1 MRTPI
6 RHGLIAAAVL
16 SLLALV
22 SCGKDEQEAQ
32 KFNRASDE
40 NFKRDM
46 SELTSFKLANGVT
59 VYLQEER
66 TDNTV
71 AIEAVYRAGYTRD
84 PKGKVQL
91 AHLTEHM
98 AMHCATG
105 PYKAGE
111 SMSLVKDT
119 KGMIAAETV
128 ADFIHIDYV
137 VDVKRLDE
145 TLAIEASRLKELNCD
160 QAILDAQ
167 AKEVVEEVPKSLQSR
182 GGNLSRVSIGA
193 LTHIMDFGLTHV
205 PMLSGVSKLSLE
217 DVRQFHDS
225 YYRPDD
231 MILVLIG
238 NFKKP
243 EAEALVRKH
252 FESIPSRPAP
262 PDPPSTLTRSTRAT
276 WDIPTPVTF
285 FVAPGPF
292 EDTKEQLILTM
303 FGSFVQ
309 QLFSQSPDVYENC
322 RAVYTSNQSYAV
334 GRLPFFIFVQA
345 KDGFNTDIVAPA
357 LFTRLD
363 QAIEALEDDSRI
375 ELVKTGMTS
384 FVTSSG
390 LQADEPDYPM
400 MHFQVIG
407 QEALN
412 VCLKHMVLDGRTPGE
427 FIAEIAG
434 ITPEQFRAVV
444 KKHLDR
450 KRLLTVSIE
459 PRS

>member
-1 MRTPI
+1 MRIPI
-6 RHGLIAAAVL
+6 RHGLFAAAAL
-16 SLLALV
+16 SLFAVV
-22 SCGKDEQEAQ
+22 SCGKNEQEAQ

-46 SELTSFKLANGVT
+46 SELTSFKLSNGIT

-98 AMHCATG
+98 AMHCASG
-105 PYKAGE
+105 PYKTGE
-111 SMSLVKDT
+111 TMSLVKDT
-119 KGMIAAETV
+119 EGKIAAEAV
-128 ADFIHIDYV
+128 ADFIHVDYV
-137 VDVKRLDE
+137 VEASRLDE
-145 TLAIEASRLKELNCD
+145 TLAIEASRMKELNCD
-160 QAILDAQ
+160 QATLEAQ
-167 AKEVVEEVPKSLQSR
+167 AKEVVDEIPKTLESR
-182 GGNLSRVSIGA
+182 AGNVSRVAIGA

-205 PMLSGVSKLSLE
+205 PMLSAVGKLSLE

-231 MILVLIG
+231 MMLVLIG
-238 NFKKP
+238 NFKKA

-252 FESIPSRPAP
+252 FEPIPSRPAP
-262 PDPPSTLTRSTRAT
+262 PDPASTLKRSTRAT
-276 WDIPTPVTF
+276 WDIPAQVTF

-292 EDTKEQLILTM
+292 ADSKEEIILTM
-303 FGSFVQ
+303 FGSFLQ
-309 QLFSQSPDVYENC
+309 QLYSQSPDVYENC
-322 RAVYTSNQSYAV
+322 RAIYASNQSYSV

-345 KDGFNTDIVAPA
+345 KEGFNTDIVTPA
-357 LFTRLD
+357 LFKRLD
-363 QAIEALEDDSRI
+363 QAIEALDDDSRI
-375 ELVKTGMTS
+375 EMVKTGMTS
-384 FVTSSG
+384 FVSSSG
-390 LQADEPDYPM
+390 LQSDEPDYPM
-400 MHFQVIG
+400 QHFQVIG

-412 VCLKHMVLDGRTPGE
+412 VCLKHMVLDGRTPDE
-427 FIAEIAG
+427 FTAEVTS
-434 ITPEQFRAVV
+434 ITPDEFRAVV

-450 KRLLTVSIE
+450 KHLLTITID